1 MQATQKNEDPVHPTI
16 SRGPEKT
23 PTPIKQSQILAS
35 SYQKAYELGFGDLL
49 NLGLSGDFIKKEF
62 SIVEF
67 EGGISKAE
75 LIQSLIDTFYDP
87 VGKVVFENYSNLVFL
102 GAPGSGKS
110 TVCAKLMHYFGTQ
123 YSGKPSIVH
132 VTPEKLFEADRLNF
146 HAKMFNFPF
155 IRQHVLDIDSLCLTK
170 GQLIEIAWDFQI
182 PFANCYAS
190 NSHLHAS
197 VKPFLVLPAEI
208 NTETLEQIIRVF
220 PNIKSVIISK
230 CDYGR
235 FSGKNLMVL
244 YQNGCK
250 ISVLTGDRTVSNPL
264 DMADE
269 DMMRGFVEYTL
280 KV

>member
-1 MQATQKNEDPVHPTI
+1 
-16 SRGPEKT
+16 
-23 PTPIKQSQILAS
+23 
-35 SYQKAYELGFGDLL
+35 
-49 NLGLSGDFIKKEF
+49 
-62 SIVEF
+62 
-67 EGGISKAE
+67 
-75 LIQSLIDTFYDP
+75 
-87 VGKVVFENYSNLVFL
+87 
-102 GAPGSGKS
+102 
-110 TVCAKLMHYFGTQ
+110 MHYFGTQ

-208 NTETLEQIIRVF
+208 NTETLEQMIRVF

-235 FSGKNLMVL
+235 FSGKNLMIL